1 MRTAG
6 VPASRGP
13 SARAAAPRVAGWIGI
28 ALSLLLLPV
37 IFLGQVTVTGQVD
50 ATADAVDARLEQA
63 LPLVEAAATHV
74 DAAVDAARTVASTA
88 ESVASTGGLLQS
100 ALDEIEDFSVAYA
113 STRASYQGAVDGVD
127 ASLERLETITTFMPA
142 DIAQGLRDALG
153 GLKSRLQQLDSSVAQ
168 LVDAPTAGLVA
179 QVAGT
184 IAERARQVE
193 SVLAAVAGTLDD
205 ATTQLNQIRQAIS
218 ARAGEIALGVTVL
231 AALISAWLLYAA
243 ILNWVLL
250 RRFPPG
256 AGSGGRV
263 LGDVERE
270 QAREVAETGHDQG
283 EEEGSG
289 DDIERQAER
298 LQEVEG
304 LP

>member
-13 SARAAAPRVAGWIGI
+13 SARAAVPRVAAWIGI

-37 IFLGQVTVTGQVD
+37 IFLGQATVTGQVD

-74 DAAVDAARTVASTA
+74 DAAVDAARTVATTA

-100 ALDEIEDFSVAYA
+100 ALDEIRDFSVAYA
-113 STRASYQGAVDGVD
+113 STRASYQGAIDGVD

-142 DIAQGLRDALG
+142 DIAQGLRDALDS
-153 GLKSRLQQLDSSVAQ
+153 LKSRLQQLDSSVAH

-205 ATTQLNQIRQAIS
+205 ATTQLKGIRQAIS
-218 ARAGEIALGVTVL
+218 TRAGEIALGVTVL
-231 AALISAWLLYAA
+231 AALISAWLLYTA

-250 RRFPPG
+250 RRFPPD
-256 AGSGGRV
+256 AGLGGRA

-270 QAREVAETGHDQG
+270 QAREVAEPGHDQG
-283 EEEGSG
+283 EEEGPG
-289 DDIERQAER
+289 DDVERQAER